1 MKQSKN
7 RHRIPGLAH
16 VIGLIVI
23 VNIGLIAILNQG
35 RAQQPMPAEPSVVSA
50 NRAVLSQLP
59 FSDRQDFEDANQ
71 GFIATTPSPDP
82 YKFLQ
87 NDAPPTVNPSLW
99 RQAQLDAINGLFKVA
114 DGVYQIRGFSNAN
127 MTIVEGATGLIVIDT
142 LTTVASAHEA
152 LELYYAHRPRKP
164 VVSVIYTHTHIDH
177 FGGVKGVI
185 SEAEVK
191 AGKTKIIAPAGFMEA
206 VATEWVIAGS
216 PMGRRAEYQLGIPL
230 PRGDRGN
237 IDIGLGK
244 SESRGAPGSS
254 LIAPTDS
261 IEKPFENRT
270 IDGVAMVFQLAPGSE
285 APAEM
290 HIYLPQSRV
299 LDLAENATHTLHNLL
314 PFRGSE
320 VRDANRWSHYI
331 SDALERFGPEAEVL
345 IAQHHWPIW
354 GNDRV
359 QARLR
364 NQRDLY
370 KYVHDQTVRMMDQG
384 FRSAEIAE
392 LLTPPPGLENDW
404 STRGYYGT
412 LSHNAKAV
420 YQKYLGWY
428 DGNPAGLNPLP
439 PVEDAKKYVEY
450 MGGAALVIAR
460 ARDDFKAGNYR
471 WVAQVMD
478 QVVFADPTNSEAREL
493 AARAF
498 EQLGYLSESA
508 IWRNSYLLGAQ
519 ELRSKPAPSRFSPG
533 VNPDTLRAMTLD
545 VVFDYLGTRLNAPRA
560 GTTQTVINWRFPDTK
575 ETAASTLSHGAL
587 TAVVGKDAANADAT
601 VTIPRS
607 VFAAAVLG
615 ERSIADEIRRG
626 EAIVDGK
633 AAVVTQLFG
642 LFDDFDTAF
651 PIVEPRR

>member
-1 MKQSKN
+1 M
-7 RHRIPGLAH
+7 
-16 VIGLIVI
+16 
-23 VNIGLIAILNQG
+23 
-35 RAQQPMPAEPSVVSA
+35 
-50 NRAVLSQLP
+50 
-59 FSDRQDFEDANQ
+59 
-71 GFIATTPSPDP
+71 
-82 YKFLQ
+82 
-87 NDAPPTVNPSLW
+87 
-99 RQAQLDAINGLFKVA
+99 
-114 DGVYQIRGFSNAN
+114 
-127 MTIVEGATGLIVIDT
+127 
-142 LTTVASAHEA
+142 
-152 LELYYAHRPRKP
+152 
-164 VVSVIYTHTHIDH
+164 
-177 FGGVKGVI
+177 
-185 SEAEVK
+185 
-191 AGKTKIIAPAGFMEA
+191 
-206 VATEWVIAGS
+206 
-216 PMGRRAEYQLGIPL
+216 PL

-244 SESRGAPGSS
+244 AESRGSPGSS

-314 PFRGSE
+314 PFRGAE

-331 SDALERFGPEAEVL
+331 SDALERFGPEAQVL
-345 IAQHHWPIW
+345 IAQHTWPVW

-359 QARLR
+359 RARLR

-370 KYVHDQTVRMMDQG
+370 KYVHDQTVRMMGQG
-384 FRSAEIAE
+384 FRPAEIAE
-392 LLTPPPGLENDW
+392 VLTAPPGLENDW

-450 MGGAALVIAR
+450 MGGAAAVIAR
-460 ARDDFKAGNYR
+460 AHEDFKAGNYR

-478 QVVFADPTNSEAREL
+478 QVVFADPANSEAREL
-493 AARAF
+493 TAQAF
-498 EQLGYLSESA
+498 EQLGYLAESA
-508 IWRNSYLLGAQ
+508 IWRNSYLVGAQ
-519 ELRSKPAPSRFSPG
+519 ELRSKPAASQYSPG
-533 VNPDTLRAMTLD
+533 VNPDALRAMTLD

-560 GTTQTVINWRFPDTK
+560 GTTQIVINWRFPDTK
-575 ETAASTLSHGAL
+575 ETVASTLSHGAL
-587 TAVVGKDAANADAT
+587 TAVIGKDASNADAT

-615 ERSIADEIRRG
+615 ERSIADEIRRR
-626 EAIVDGK
+626 EAIVDGN